1 MLIDQYPEI
10 KKFAFLPDR
19 ALDSY
24 RALTKDN
31 RTQYEIIQAINTEF
45 ISAASEESGSRI
57 IYKSGNAV
65 LTESAYADRVYIH
78 TKIPTSVDDSTVVL
92 SFIPNRNPDKQPWEM
107 QNAISETEF
116 SGDAYVELGNKP
128 REMLFNYAYWPSFV
142 TDLKSLKNDLA
153 LYENWSFI
161 ENPDDN
167 NFPIL
172 KNYISYTFAK
182 LWQDKQVAISVDGR
196 YSVFNTGLVNRN
208 YQYIYV
214 LFEKNV
220 GSKPWKFSMFC
231 IPGIRQGGR
240 ILSENFKVLPKPAH
254 YFSDI
259 SDISYIISN
268 DKTPDQQLPDLQPDH
283 YFIDNPSRLPQD
295 FLLDGCRKNRN
306 IIDLLKTDISGL
318 SLVKK
323 EEYWRSIGE
332 AIGLDPDVY
341 DDLEASFRNAV
352 RKAIMRVS
360 WNYRTAIPVYFPTYN
375 KMSILLPLSF
385 GTETDAEVALVVER
399 NSTSQKYTAPTIL
412 SLPIAYSNARLVCK
426 PESDWLNQRV
436 FEPIANANPN
446 IENDADTIIT

>member
-10 KKFAFLPDR
+10 RTFAFLPER
-19 ALDSY
+19 ALDTY
-24 RALTKDN
+24 RTLTNDK
-31 RTQYEIIQAINTEF
+31 RTQYEILQAINAEY
-45 ISAASEESGSRI
+45 ISAASEENCPRI
-57 IYKSGNAV
+57 IYKNGNTV
-65 LTESAYADRVYIH
+65 LTENSLADRVCIL
-78 TKIPTSVDDSTVVL
+78 TNMPTSLNDSTVVL
-92 SFIPNRNPDKQPWEM
+92 SFVPNRNPDKQPWEM

-116 SGDAYVELGNKP
+116 NGGSYVELGNKP
-128 REMLFNYAYWPSFV
+128 REMLFNYAFWSSFV
-142 TDLKSLKNDLA
+142 SDLKTLKNDLA
-153 LYENWSFI
+153 LYENWSFK

-167 NFPIL
+167 DFPIL

-182 LWQDKQVAISVDGR
+182 LWQDKQVAVSINGR

-208 YQYIYV
+208 YQYIYI

-240 ILSENFKVLPKPAH
+240 ILSDNFKVLPKPAH

-259 SDISYIISN
+259 SDISYIIEN
-268 DKTPDQQLPDLQPDH
+268 DKTPDQQMPDLQPDH
-283 YFIDNPSRLPQD
+283 YFIDNPKRLPQD
-295 FLLDGCRKNRN
+295 FLLDGCRKNKA
-306 IIDLLKTDISGL
+306 IIHMLKTDISGL
-318 SLVKK
+318 SPEKR
-323 EEYWRSIGE
+323 EAYWRSVGE
-332 AIGLDPDVY
+332 AIGSDPDVY

-352 RKAIMRVS
+352 RKAVMRVS

-399 NSTSQKYTAPTIL
+399 NNISQKYTAPTIL
-412 SLPIAYSNARLVCK
+412 SLPVAYSNARLVCK

-446 IENDADTIIT
+446 TENDTDTIIP